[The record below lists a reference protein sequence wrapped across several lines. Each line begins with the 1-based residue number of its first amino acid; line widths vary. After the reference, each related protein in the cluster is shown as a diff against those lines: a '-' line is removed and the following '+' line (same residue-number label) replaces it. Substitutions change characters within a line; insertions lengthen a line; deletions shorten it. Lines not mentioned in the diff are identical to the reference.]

1 MLLDNL
7 EEEGIL
13 ENGRDDSSQCFY
25 LKESIESYTKR
36 RKKASEIIDS
46 REDDTQGRPILEMLT
61 PLPNQNISGDIKEL
75 EDFFDR
81 QASTCLKSKDNKKD
95 NVSIHV
101 CQQLFFSQEGQL
113 KSQREL
119 FLFLR
124 KELESKQRVIDKT
137 LTVCLETQSS
147 MRDERYF
154 SSQSQKF
161 NSTENKLEKS
171 VITINYSKETFNARK
186 ELASNDKETINIDE
200 EQLKMIFKQ
209 TFIKLIVTKK
219 QIPNFDNN
227 NTILQVNVNNNDN
240 DQEKICTTVS
250 QNALP
255 NEKETS
261 KKITKKNINSSL
273 ECKTI
278 YIIGGS
284 ILKHVQG
291 YEISKSLENCKTYVK
306 SFSGAKIRDMQDYV
320 KPTLR
325 ENPDQ
330 IIVHVGTNDL
340 ASNKRPEQIAESII
354 GVTTSLKSDICDVL
368 VSSITVRNDQHRKKV
383 AEVNIVLKEL
393 CKEKNLYK
401 P

>member
-81 QASTCLKSKDNKKD
+81 QPSTCLKSKNNKKD

-161 NSTENKLEKS
+161 NFTQNKLEKS
-171 VITINYSKETFNARK
+171 VITINDNKETFNAHK
-186 ELASNDKETINIDE
+186 ELASNNRETINVDE
-200 EQLKMIFKQ
+200 RTIKDDIQ
-209 TFIKLIVTKK
+209 TNVYQVNCNEETDT
-219 QIPNFDNN
+219 NFDNN
-227 NTILQVNVNNNDN
+227 NTVLQVNVNNNESTSKDTPEHQNKDN
-240 DQEKICTTVS
+240 YQEKICTTVS
-250 QNALP
+250 QNAPP

-261 KKITKKNINSSL
+261 
-273 ECKTI
+273 
-278 YIIGGS
+278 
-284 ILKHVQG
+284 
-291 YEISKSLENCKTYVK
+291 
-306 SFSGAKIRDMQDYV
+306 
-320 KPTLR
+320 
-325 ENPDQ
+325 
-330 IIVHVGTNDL
+330 
-340 ASNKRPEQIAESII
+340 
-354 GVTTSLKSDICDVL
+354 
-368 VSSITVRNDQHRKKV
+368 
-383 AEVNIVLKEL
+383 
-393 CKEKNLYK
+393 
-401 P
+401 